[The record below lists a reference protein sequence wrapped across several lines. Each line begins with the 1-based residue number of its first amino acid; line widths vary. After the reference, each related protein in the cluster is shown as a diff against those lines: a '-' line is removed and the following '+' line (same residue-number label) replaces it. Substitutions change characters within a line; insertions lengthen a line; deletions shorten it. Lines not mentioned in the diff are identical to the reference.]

1 MNDLIN
7 WFEVEENKVMIVDS
21 YNLLESDIELDLI
34 NGYENIF
41 VKFVEIILKDYENVL
56 YIFKFVD
63 LLEDYLFND

>member
-1 MNDLIN
+1 
-7 WFEVEENKVMIVDS
+7 MIVDS
-21 YNLLESDIELDLI
+21 YNLFESDIEFDLI

-56 YIFKFVD
+56 YIFKFID

>member
-21 YNLLESDIELDLI
+21 YNLFESDIEFDLI

>member
-1 MNDLIN
+1 MIS

-21 YNLLESDIELDLI
+21 YNLFESDIELDLI

>member
-21 YNLLESDIELDLI
+21 YNLFESDIEFDLI

-56 YIFKFVD
+56 YIFKLID
-63 LLEDYLFND
+63 LLEDYLVND

>member
-21 YNLLESDIELDLI
+21 YNLFESDIELDLV

>member
-21 YNLLESDIELDLI
+21 YNLFESDIELDLI
-34 NGYENIF
+34 NGYENIYL
-41 VKFVEIILKDYENVL
+41 KFVEIILKDYENVL

>member
-21 YNLLESDIELDLI
+21 YNLFESDIELDLV

-41 VKFVEIILKDYENVL
+41 VKFVDIILKDYENVL

>member
-21 YNLLESDIELDLI
+21 YNLFESDIELDLI